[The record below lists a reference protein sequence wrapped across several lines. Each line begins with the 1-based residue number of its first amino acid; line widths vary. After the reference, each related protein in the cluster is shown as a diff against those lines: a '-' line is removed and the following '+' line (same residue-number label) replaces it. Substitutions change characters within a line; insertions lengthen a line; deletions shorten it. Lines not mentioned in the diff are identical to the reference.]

1 MEEFLVFPSAS
12 GTGSENIAGGSRGYY
27 RKEEPSMTF
36 EAKYFEELTTT
47 ELYEILKTRSEI
59 FVVEQ
64 NCVYQ
69 DLDDKDYES
78 LHVFSK
84 EGKRINAYL
93 RVFYKEEHVAQIGR
107 VVTLH
112 HGTGFGGQL
121 LREGIRQVREKF
133 LVHQIHIEAQC
144 YAVGY
149 YEKVGFEPCSEEFML
164 DGIPHVEMI
173 LTL

>member
-1 MEEFLVFPSAS
+1 
-12 GTGSENIAGGSRGYY
+12 
-27 RKEEPSMTF
+27 MTF

-78 LHVFSK
+78 LHVFSR

-93 RVFYKEEHVAQIGR
+93 RVFYKEEHVAQIG
-107 VVTLH
+107 
-112 HGTGFGGQL
+112 
-121 LREGIRQVREKF
+121 
-133 LVHQIHIEAQC
+133 
-144 YAVGY
+144 
-149 YEKVGFEPCSEEFML
+149 
-164 DGIPHVEMI
+164 
-173 LTL
+173 

>member
-1 MEEFLVFPSAS
+1 
-12 GTGSENIAGGSRGYY
+12 
-27 RKEEPSMTF
+27 MTF
-36 EAKYFEELTTT
+36 EAKYFEELTTI

-112 HGTGFGGQL
+112 HGTGLGGQL
-121 LREGIRQVREKF
+121 LREGIRQVV
-133 LVHQIHIEAQC
+133 LCQDLAQI
-144 YAVGY
+144 
-149 YEKVGFEPCSEEFML
+149 KMRNLSPS
-164 DGIPHVEMI
+164 
-173 LTL
+173 